1 VDLTGVRRVC
11 VNKRL
16 PSLER
21 RADVGLGRDNA
32 RRDVLW
38 SGPADPSHVCGR
50 RSLVGDP
57 DDLGP
62 TESTPQW
69 AAYKFAQA

>member
-1 VDLTGVRRVC
+1 MTAEGLPNDQCSHSPVDLTC

-16 PSLER
+16 CSLER

-38 SGPADPSHVCGR
+38 SGPADPRTFAV
-50 RSLVGDP
+50 VG
-57 DDLGP
+57 
-62 TESTPQW
+62 
-69 AAYKFAQA
+69 A